1 MNVIAQKSVEHLFSA
16 QPDWL
21 KFDDIPDGELFFDRR
36 GLAHA
41 KTGRGSATQLFDDE
55 AVNDDDL
62 YQSVF
67 DDWPYWR
74 IQTEGSRA
82 A

>member
-1 MNVIAQKSVEHLFSA
+1 MIAIAQKPAVDLFTA

-21 KFDDIPDGELFFDRR
+21 EFDAIPDGELFFDRR
-36 GLAHA
+36 GLAHV
-41 KTGRGSATQLFDDE
+41 KTGRGSTAQLFDDE

-74 IQTEGSRA
+74 IQAEDSRA